1 MDVDYE
7 HRMRFERVAFCFAIY
22 PIMSAIPNTP
32 FSFFSYVSLLSHRCL
47 AGEEWLKEEA
57 LPNCGILQ
65 TISLKHKCSDQ
76 CDRTK
81 YMKLI
86 RAMT

>member
-32 FSFFSYVSLLSHRCL
+32 FSFFFLCQSTEPQVFGWGGMVEGGSF
-47 AGEEWLKEEA
+47 
-57 LPNCGILQ
+57 
-65 TISLKHKCSDQ
+65 
-76 CDRTK
+76 TK
-81 YMKLI
+81 L
-86 RAMT
+86 RHSANDFAET